1 MMAALRNKTFRSSED
16 IFEAL
21 KNKADEL
28 NMSESDVVNKALR
41 CFLGMNTE
49 NDCLTYTT
57 ELDALKRRME
67 NLIQVNK
74 LKEV

>member
-1 MMAALRNKTFRSSED
+1 MAALRNKTFRSSED

-21 KNKADEL
+21 KNKAEEL
-28 NMSESDVVNKALR
+28 KISESDVVNKALR

-57 ELDALKRRME
+57 ELDILKKRIE
-67 NLIQVNK
+67 KLIQVNN
-74 LKEV
+74 LKEN